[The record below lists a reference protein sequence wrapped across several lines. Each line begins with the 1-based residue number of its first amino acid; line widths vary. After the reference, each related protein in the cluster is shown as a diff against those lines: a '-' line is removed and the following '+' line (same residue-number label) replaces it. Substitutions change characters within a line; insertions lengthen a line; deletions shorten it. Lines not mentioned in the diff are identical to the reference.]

1 MLENT
6 FNDTIQNTDSIVTLD
21 EDENGDLV
29 VPVPDDI
36 MTELGWQDGDLLEW
50 DIEDD
55 HIVLRRVEEDENCV

>member
-55 HIVLRRVEEDENCV
+55 HIVLRRVEEDENSL